1 MTNSIIFN
9 KALNDMWTSACSDSD
24 IIAEQERRLR
34 MIGAQDMLVDTYD
47 AIEMDL
53 YDALC
58 AVDRDPWVEWT
69 AMFKENPDV
78 DRSWTVAWWL
88 LKQPDR
94 AQLLTL
100 LDLYIEGYSDED
112 GFSIGQMEE
121 LDEMDTICEAD
132 NSSLIGLEYDD
143 PEGRWLIVG
152 QAHDVVNIRCIDSKC
167 HHNIGFQSCVPIGE
181 AQHYL
186 THDHTNW

>member
-58 AVDRDPWVEWT
+58 AVDRDPWVEWK

-78 DRSWTVAWWL
+78 DRSWTTAWWL

-100 LDLYIEGYSDED
+100 LDLYIEGYGDGGGE

-121 LDEMDTICEAD
+121 LDEMDSISDAD
-132 NSSLIGLEYDD
+132 SGTLIGMTFDD
-143 PEGRWLIVG
+143 GDGRWLIVG
-152 QAHDVVNIRCIDSKC
+152 QAHDVVNVRCIESDRW
-167 HHNIGFQSCVPIGE
+167 NIGYQYCLPIKD
-181 AQHYL
+181 ALHYL
-186 THDHTNW
+186 TNINW

>member
-9 KALNDMWTSACSDSD
+9 KTLNNMWTSACSDSD

-58 AVDRDPWVEWT
+58 AVDRDPWAEWT
-69 AMFKENPDV
+69 AMFKENPDI

-88 LKQPDR
+88 LNQPNR

-100 LDLYIEGYSDED
+100 LDLYIAGYGDGDGE

-121 LDEMDTICEAD
+121 LDEMDAICEA
-132 NSSLIGLEYDD
+132 NSGTLIGMTFDD
-143 PEGRWLIVG
+143 GDGRWMIVG
-152 QAHDVVNIRCIDSKC
+152 QAHDVVNVRCIESDRW
-167 HHNIGFQSCVPIGE
+167 NIGYQYCLPIKD
-181 AQHYL
+181 ALHYL
-186 THDHTNW
+186 TNINW

>member
-100 LDLYIEGYSDED
+100 LDLYIAGYDDED

-121 LDEMDTICEAD
+121 LDEMDNICEAD
-132 NSSLIGLEYDD
+132 NSSLIGMTFDD
-143 PEGRWLIVG
+143 GDGRWLIVG
-152 QAHDVVNIRCIDSKC
+152 QAHDVVNVRCIESDRW
-167 HHNIGFQSCVPIGE
+167 NIGYQYCLPIKD
-181 AQHYL
+181 ALHYL
-186 THDHTNW
+186 TNINW